1 MQTIIYIILPRKY
14 TTVFIKTKKESADA
28 IFRQIPTY
36 KKFSF
41 WQSLRHFLAKIPP
54 PFTQRRLSGSLRS
67 LHRWNYLCLP
77 QWGIDRFAH
86 VLIPLSRRRQ
96 HTRFAHVLF
105 PLSRRRQHT
114 RFAHVL
120 FPHRR
125 RLFMQKTGKFLKKL
139 RYLLDFCFILMYNY

>member
-1 MQTIIYIILPRKY
+1 MYTLFFEIVLLTYMQTIIYIILPRKY

-105 PLSRRRQHT
+105 P
-114 RFAHVL
+114 
-120 FPHRR
+120 HRR